1 MTAAPKP
8 LVVVHVS
15 LFPTGANKKSSF
27 QHGVAIKLMNGLIRN
42 GHLVLPFSDRDVA
55 RTLAVLGH
63 RKFGRG
69 RANDALRAFCR
80 AHEPDLLLLGH
91 ADSILPETVAAIRS
105 DLPRLRV
112 VQWNVD
118 PLSEPDNVARLRTKF
133 PVVDAT
139 LVSTAGEALAALRY
153 RSMRLGFLPN
163 PVDASIE
170 RGRNHLDPNLPYDLF
185 YACNHPSRPPRR
197 VCGNDWDMEAFIP
210 YLLEMVPNARP
221 LLGGL
226 MGYPALRGAAYQRA
240 LEQAAIGLNISRQ
253 ASELLYSSDRLA
265 QMIGN
270 GQAVA
275 IERATG
281 YDRLFTERQ
290 MIFFDSVEEL
300 ARRLRILIHDV
311 PERQAIAAAGWER
324 YFSLFNERAIA
335 EYIVDVAF
343 DRHDSTRYEWPTL
356 IA

>member
-1 MTAAPKP
+1 
-8 LVVVHVS
+8 
-15 LFPTGANKKSSF
+15 
-27 QHGVAIKLMNGLIRN
+27 
-42 GHLVLPFSDRDVA
+42 
-55 RTLAVLGH
+55 
-63 RKFGRG
+63 
-69 RANDALRAFCR
+69 
-80 AHEPDLLLLGH
+80 
-91 ADSILPETVAAIRS
+91 
-105 DLPRLRV
+105 
-112 VQWNVD
+112 
-118 PLSEPDNVARLRTKF
+118 
-133 PVVDAT
+133 
-139 LVSTAGEALAALRY
+139 
-153 RSMRLGFLPN
+153 
-163 PVDASIE
+163 
-170 RGRNHLDPNLPYDLF
+170 
-185 YACNHPSRPPRR
+185 
-197 VCGNDWDMEAFIP
+197 
-210 YLLEMVPNARP
+210 
-221 LLGGL
+221 